1 MCEGEALKLEK
12 RQALGSVVP
21 FQRRRLNRPKE
32 RRQHGRMLKTL
43 GLPWFVMI
51 GLAAAVIFMVEP
63 AQISVATRSNAIV
76 GRASV
81 VDGDT
86 LDIRRTRIRLH
97 GIDAPERDQLCTVDG
112 RLSRCGQRAALAL
125 AGKIRGHAVACAPQ
139 GRDRYDRVVAVCR
152 VGEEN
157 LDAWMVAEG
166 WAMAYRRSS
175 WAYLPKEMVAR
186 WKKAGI
192 WEGDVI
198 PPWEWCRQSRR

>member
-1 MCEGEALKLEK
+1 MGK
-12 RQALGSVVP
+12 RQALGSVVS
-21 FQRRRLNRPKE
+21 FQRRRPNGQGQRPNRPKA
-32 RRQHGRMLKTL
+32 RHQHGRMLKTL
-43 GLPWFVMI
+43 GLPWLVMI
-51 GLAAAVIFMVEP
+51 GLAAAVFLMFEP
-63 AQISVATRSNAIV
+63 AQISVGAGDNAIV

-97 GIDAPERDQLCTVDG
+97 GIDAPERDQLCNIDG

-157 LDAWMVAEG
+157 LNAWMVAEG
-166 WAMAYRRSS
+166 WAMAYRRYS

-186 WKKAGI
+186 WKKVGI

-198 PPWEWCRQSRR
+198 PPWEWRRQKPR